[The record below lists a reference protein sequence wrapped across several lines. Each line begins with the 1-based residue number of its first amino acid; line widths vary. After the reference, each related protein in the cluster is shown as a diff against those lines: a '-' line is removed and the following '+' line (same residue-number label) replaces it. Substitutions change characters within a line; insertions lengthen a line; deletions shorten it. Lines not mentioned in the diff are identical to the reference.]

1 MRILVVGAGAIG
13 GYFGGRLLQAGNDV
27 TFLVRPKRASELA
40 SAGLVI
46 KSPNGDVTLKNP
58 PTVQA
63 DKLAEKFDV
72 VLLSCKAFDLEDAI
86 KSFAPAVGPKTAI
99 IPLLNGMLHL
109 NVLDQKFG
117 ADRVLGGLCAIAVT
131 LNEARE
137 VVQLA
142 PMQSLNFGERDG
154 AMSERVRAIAK
165 VFESGKF
172 GAVASEHIMQDMWEK
187 WVFLASLAA
196 STSLMRTSVGNILAV
211 AGGKDFLL
219 GMLDECSAIAK
230 ASGHA
235 PTGPFFQRTSGMLTT
250 EGSPMTASM
259 FRDIK
264 AGLPVEADHVIG
276 DLVARA
282 DAAEDSGAEA
292 AHRLYASQG
301 VREAAGVICILPWRA
316 LEGRIDARKARGWG
330 DGRSS
335 RTPLGVDRPSPHP
348 VSHFAALTRADP
360 PLQGAGKQRPSRLQM
375 REIMRERLD
384 LFLAERKRDIG
395 HRRHR
400 AAGSHARFVIP
411 QRLHEILLA
420 LAGDAGHRLGAG
432 VAIGMACRRSAGR
445 PPLARPWL
453 KGPDCRRAWASS
465 AAAARRNRRRGCGC
479 PRC

>member
-46 KSPNGDVTLKNP
+46 KSPAGDVTLKSP

-109 NVLDQKFG
+109 DVLDKKFG

-154 AMSERVRAIAK
+154 SMSERVRAIAK

-196 STSLMRTSVGNILAV
+196 STSSDAHLGRQHP
-211 AGGKDFLL
+211 GGRRRQGF
-219 GMLDECSAIAK
+219 SA
-230 ASGHA
+230 
-235 PTGPFFQRTSGMLTT
+235 R
-250 EGSPMTASM
+250 
-259 FRDIK
+259 
-264 AGLPVEADHVIG
+264 
-276 DLVARA
+276 
-282 DAAEDSGAEA
+282 
-292 AHRLYASQG
+292 
-301 VREAAGVICILPWRA
+301 
-316 LEGRIDARKARGWG
+316 
-330 DGRSS
+330 
-335 RTPLGVDRPSPHP
+335 
-348 VSHFAALTRADP
+348 
-360 PLQGAGKQRPSRLQM
+360 
-375 REIMRERLD
+375 
-384 LFLAERKRDIG
+384 
-395 HRRHR
+395 
-400 AAGSHARFVIP
+400 HAR
-411 QRLHEILLA
+411 
-420 LAGDAGHRLGAG
+420 
-432 VAIGMACRRSAGR
+432 
-445 PPLARPWL
+445 
-453 KGPDCRRAWASS
+453 
-465 AAAARRNRRRGCGC
+465 
-479 PRC
+479 